1 MVQMNV
7 GGQAIDFMVDTGV
20 EHSMVTQPVG
30 SLSQRQATIVGATG
44 SRTHRPFL
52 HPQ

>member
-1 MVQMNV
+1 MNV

-30 SLSQRQATIVGATG
+30 SLSQRQATIVG
-44 SRTHRPFL
+44 
-52 HPQ
+52 PQVVGHTVPSCILNDAI